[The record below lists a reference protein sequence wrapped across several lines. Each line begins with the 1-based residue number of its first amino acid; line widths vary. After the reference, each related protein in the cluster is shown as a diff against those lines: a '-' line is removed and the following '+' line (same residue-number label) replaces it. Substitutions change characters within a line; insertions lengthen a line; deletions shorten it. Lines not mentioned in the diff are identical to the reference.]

1 MRSPKGSLQ
10 SGGIVKKF
18 FCSLN
23 AKSSTT
29 IGSSESALIKILTCK
44 KVQSIR
50 SISNLLQ
57 DVEQAIRN
65 RISHLMNML
74 LLSLGVSLAQSL
86 RESLVL
92 TLAVSLAESKLSLLE
107 PRLSV
112 SRMSSIRATANLS
125 ASCQRGGRV
134 KVENNEDADAFAIA
148 EWEIEDSTSEGGA
161 ENAERV
167 SPSPED

>member
-1 MRSPKGSLQ
+1 M
-10 SGGIVKKF
+10 
-18 FCSLN
+18 N
-23 AKSSTT
+23 T
-29 IGSSESALIKILTCK
+29 
-44 KVQSIR
+44 
-50 SISNLLQ
+50 LLF
-57 DVEQAIRN
+57 
-65 RISHLMNML
+65 
-74 LLSLGVSLAQSL
+74 SLGVSLAQSL

-125 ASCQRGGRV
+125 ASCQSEGWV

-148 EWEIEDSTSEGGA
+148 EWETEDSTSEGGA

-167 SPSPED
+167 SPSHED